1 VVESFSEPRVSHTEQ
16 NTRGKQRFT
25 LVRLLLR
32 PELLL
37 MRLELL
43 LLFLELL
50 LELGIDFLKMYIL
63 RLLVVKALPQG
74 LEFLTVAGKGLQLL
88 RLFPGAG
95 DHTLHRKDKARLA
108 T

>member
-1 VVESFSEPRVSHTEQ
+1 VSHTEQ
-16 NTRGKQRFT
+16 NTRGKQWFT
-25 LVRLLLR
+25 LVRLLLH

-50 LELGIDFLKMYIL
+50 LELGVDFLKMYIL

-74 LEFLTVAGKGLQLL
+74 IEFLTVTVKGLQFLC
-88 RLFPGAG
+88 LFPGAG
-95 DHTLHRKDKARLA
+95 DHTLHKKGKARLA